1 MPIQLAI
8 DLGESSYVEKLI
20 NQPGINLNLVT
31 VKGSPLHLAAKE
43 GNKEIIMQLLDKD
56 VDINIKDNHGK
67 TVLDL
72 CSDSE
77 CRELLKKY

>member
-1 MPIQLAI
+1 M
-8 DLGESSYVEKLI
+8 
-20 NQPGINLNLVT
+20 T

-72 CSDSE
+72 YSDSE